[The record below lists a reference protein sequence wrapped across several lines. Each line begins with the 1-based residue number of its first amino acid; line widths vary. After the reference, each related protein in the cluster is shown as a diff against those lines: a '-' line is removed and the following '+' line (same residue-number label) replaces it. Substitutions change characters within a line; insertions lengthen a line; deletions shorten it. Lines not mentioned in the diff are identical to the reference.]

1 MSAKFK
7 LYYKNPG
14 DDANY
19 FVGALMLRNG
29 YTGIYDYN
37 NFLQFCQGHTL
48 YKDKS
53 QFLSFMIYP
62 PLMYVLIVPLTLLHL
77 AQYIQIWFLLNIL
90 LLALSAFL
98 ISQCLIRAA
107 GVKIPVPASI
117 MLLISSFLT
126 VFLYSPT
133 VDCLMQGQANILLLF
148 LFSSILYCYLSD
160 RKVLA
165 GLFLA
170 LCISIKLFPVLFLL
184 YFAIRREWKV
194 VLWTLLCTFIINLA
208 IFLIYGQQIFSS
220 YIENI
225 FPLYFSSQVINV
237 FPYNRSI
244 EGVILYY
251 LPSTGIPVSSHL
263 AVTKAITFPLK
274 LLLLLLSM
282 AVIFQ
287 GAKKAENS
295 GDALKEKAVS
305 FCLFLSL
312 VYLVLTS
319 SWQYYH
325 IWYLL
330 CFVIIIGLLS
340 LRELDF
346 RNFISAVGLS
356 FSWFWFSS
364 LDGQISVWHRQL
376 VWWMRN
382 HYYNSFPFMLVI
394 VKLFI
399 FFALLF
405 LYRELISCQRQGSTS
420 SAVEIQT

>member
-37 NFLQFCQGHTL
+37 NFLEFCQGHTL
-48 YKDKS
+48 YKDRN

-98 ISQCLIRAA
+98 ISQSLIKAA
-107 GVKIPVPASI
+107 GAKIPLPTAI
-117 MLLISSFLT
+117 ILLTSSFLT
-126 VFLYSPT
+126 VCLYSPT

-184 YFAIRREWKV
+184 YFAIRREWKI

-237 FPYNRSI
+237 FPFNRSI

-251 LPSTGIPVSSHL
+251 LSYTGIPVSSHL
-263 AVTKAITFPLK
+263 AVTKAVTFPLK

-282 AVIFQ
+282 SVLFR
-287 GAKKAENS
+287 GAKKAEIS
-295 GDALKEKAVS
+295 GNKEKAMS

-330 CFVIIIGLLS
+330 CFVIVIGLLS
-340 LRELDF
+340 LRELDC
-346 RNFISAVGLS
+346 RNFITAMGLS

-364 LDGQISVWHRQL
+364 LDGQISVWQRQL

-405 LYRELISCQRQGSTS
+405 LYREMVSSQRQGSTS
-420 SAVEIQT
+420 SSVEIET